1 MTQIRSPFRMQIL
14 FTLLVASAPG
24 MSMALTVQ
32 VLDRTAGEAIQGASV
47 CLGTRANPEQLGAK
61 RTAADGMVRFD
72 KALPDQVLVTVTKSG
87 FKGNRQVLE
96 TASTNQM
103 LVLKLASGGGG
114 PQCSAPA
121 TQSNGQD
128 SGGLRIVEVDVAKQV
143 STGAEDHVLVSVNV
157 EGKANQIR
165 ISESADMSEAEWQAL
180 RTPIAYRLGGNS
192 GARDIYLQV
201 RRYAQAE
208 GAKIEVI
215 SPVWKFRYL
224 P

>member
-1 MTQIRSPFRMQIL
+1 MTQTSSPFWMRIL

-24 MSMALTVQ
+24 VSMALTVQ
-32 VLDRTAGEAIQGASV
+32 VLDRSTGEALDNASV

-61 RTAADGMVRFD
+61 RTSTDGMARFD
-72 KALPDQVLVTVTKSG
+72 NALPDQVLITVAKSG

-96 TASTNQM
+96 TANQM

-114 PQCSAPA
+114 PQCNAPA
-121 TQSNGQD
+121 TQANGQD
-128 SGGLRIVEVDVAKQV
+128 YGGLSIVDIDVEKQAP
-143 STGAEDHVLVSVNV
+143 TGAGEHVLVSVTV

-180 RTPIAYRLGGNS
+180 RTPIAYRLDGNS
-192 GARDIYLQV
+192 GAREIYVQV
-201 RRYAQAE
+201 RRYAQTE
-208 GAKIEVI
+208 GAKIEII
-215 SPVWKFRYL
+215 SPVRKFRYL